1 MKRKEYPCLDSRKDG
16 HMGNTR
22 GFLGLQA
29 RAELIIATVTFT
41 IFRETR
47 ESNRRRE
54 QQYNGAEIAP

>member
-1 MKRKEYPCLDSRKDG
+1 MDSRKDG

-54 QQYNGAEIAP
+54 QQYNGAEKAPY